1 MSREAQPRGFVG
13 FVRAC
18 RAAAWLDYRTLRY
31 HPASLVLAA
40 VQQLT
45 NVAVWYFVG
54 RFLGPVGGPRVQ
66 AFGGDYAAYVLVG
79 VLLNQVGLAAL
90 DGPFKTIA
98 QAFWDKR
105 LETYRLA
112 VHGIWANIVGRL
124 IWQVAFA
131 TVLQLVALV
140 ILLLVGGLHITAG
153 IHLLGALLTILL
165 LVGAHAGLGL
175 AGASMFF
182 LLEVKTGQ
190 DPITWVYRYLVM
202 LVSGLYVPLTVLPD
216 WLQGLGAALPQTYAL
231 TAVRALLLSGA
242 GWDSPPVVTSLLWLA
257 LLTVGALAGG
267 VVLLDLAL
275 RRAERHGG
283 IGVVV

>member
-1 MSREAQPRGFVG
+1 
-13 FVRAC
+13 
-18 RAAAWLDYRTLRY
+18 
-31 HPASLVLAA
+31 
-40 VQQLT
+40 
-45 NVAVWYFVG
+45 
-54 RFLGPVGGPRVQ
+54 
-66 AFGGDYAAYVLVG
+66 

-90 DGPFKTIA
+90 DRPFKTIA

-124 IWQVAFA
+124 VWQVAFA
-131 TVLQLVALV
+131 TVLQLVALL
-140 ILLLVGGLHITAG
+140 ILLLVGGLHIMAG
-153 IHLLGALLTILL
+153 VRLLGALLTILL

-182 LLEVKTGQ
+182 LLEIKTGQ

-202 LVSGLYVPLTVLPD
+202 LVSGLYVPLAVLPD

-231 TAVRALLLSGA
+231 TVVRALLLSGA
-242 GWDSPPVVTSLLWLA
+242 GRDSPQVTTSLLWLA
-257 LLTVGALAGG
+257 LLTAGTLAIG